1 MALLKYADISLQHGN
16 RNKFF
21 IFMYNFLKMTQDI

>member
-1 MALLKYADISLQHGN
+1 MALLKYADISLQHDN

-21 IFMYNFLKMTQDI
+21 IFMYNFL